1 MALFHYTIKRNFKIG
16 ETIYIPS
23 YGSELPL
30 KNGTATQFTIT
41 DIHEGNTDKSTELI
55 VTCEHGQ
62 ETLKLAVMACN
73 AYKIAPSLICSHC
86 GHKVCFEADKEL
98 IKQYDYYCPQCD
110 ENMYGFE
117 VVYL

>member
-1 MALFHYTIKRNFKIG
+1 MVLLHNTVKRNFKIG
-16 ETIYIPS
+16 EIIYIPS

-30 KNGTATQFTIT
+30 KNGTATQFTII
-41 DIHEGNTDKSTELI
+41 DIREGITDKSTELI

-73 AYKIAPSLICSHC
+73 AYKITPSQHCSHC

-98 IKQYDYYCPQCD
+98 NIKYDYYCPQCD
-110 ENMYGFE
+110 ASMYGFE
-117 VVYL
+117 VVYV